1 LNIDRSGS
9 TQSRGGVDNPRERG
23 RKYSVVVN
31 QKHIRDDIDISPGTS
46 EGVGQDLTVV
56 QDQGARV
63 DVDVA
68 ATTDTA
74 FYRRRDPRVRQ
85 LDLTRCIQRDV
96 TSVGRNCPRG
106 NAAVSHGDLIAR
118 GNLDVASQARTTQA
132 IGAHQSTIDYVD

>member
-46 EGVGQDLTVV
+46 EGVGLDLTVV
-56 QDQGARV
+56 QDQGLRV

-68 ATTDTA
+68 ATTDAA
-74 FYRRRDPRVRQ
+74 FYRGRDPRVRQ
-85 LDLTRCIQRDV
+85 LDHTWRIKSDV
-96 TSVGRNCPRG
+96 TSVGRDCPRG
-106 NAAVSHGDLIAR
+106 DAAVGHGDLIAC
-118 GNLDVASQARTTQA
+118 GDLDVAGQA
-132 IGAHQSTIDYVD
+132 STA